1 MAFPPTEQALN
12 MLEAGYGVVCVILLD
27 SLSPGQMSTL
37 FMFGVILFVVVITQ
51 KTAHWIHVAAVRL
64 LSPFLGVG
72 GGGVSWS
79 AVTYM
84 KREDLVTDYDCNQR
98 RGRTGR

>member
-72 GGGVSWS
+72 GGCVLVSCHLYE
-79 AVTYM
+79 T
-84 KREDLVTDYDCNQR
+84 R
-98 RGRTGR
+98 RFSDRL